1 MEEIIMKKL
10 KLIALI
16 SFILWSTGCMTS
28 PQIAQPVFPVGIRY
42 EVLGRVTI
50 GGGSKQ
56 NGYVKL
62 IQEAQKKYPE
72 ADDVVNILVDRT
84 RDGKRYALTGIAI
97 KYLK

>member
-1 MEEIIMKKL
+1 MKKL

-84 RDGKRYALTGIAI
+84 WDGKRYALTGIAI